1 MYLHIG
7 GNRMIDVRRLVALFK
22 AHPSRASKANPLMQ
36 YYKPYEYVG
45 NSTEKDWYICSH
57 GRCCVW
63 FTPVSFYAGQTV

>member
-36 YYKPYEYVG
+36 YYKPYEYG
-45 NSTEKDWYICSH
+45 STINRMNMWEIVQKRLVH
-57 GRCCVW
+57 M
-63 FTPVSFYAGQTV
+63 